1 MLLWI
6 RMLESGKIIEVKDP
20 SFIQKAINMG
30 KLGPHDLL
38 GKDIAGPW
46 NRLDCRQENRTLITN

>member
-38 GKDIAGPW
+38 VKDIAGPW